1 MNYLSSN
8 LQNALNQLSL
18 TTPQDIANTGV
29 VKVFLLLK
37 ELGLTLTKSVLW
49 RLDAMARGV
58 SLGEIDEARKK
69 VLSDDLKNHP
79 PVAIFPS
86 VAKMQ
91 HFMRVALEEAQKAAE
106 EGEVPV
112 GAVVVANNQIIAQ
125 AHNTSETDGIV
136 FHHAELNALTQAMT
150 ILGSSR
156 LSECDLYITLE
167 PCLMCAG
174 AILHARIRRLIFA
187 TFEPKTGVAGSLN
200 NVFAD
205 KKFNHH
211 TAILS
216 GVCEKEAQNMLK
228 AFFSVRR

>member
-1 MNYLSSN
+1 MNYLSHTI
-8 LQNALNQLSL
+8 QNALNQLGL
-18 TTPQDIANTGV
+18 ATPQDIANLGA

-37 ELGLTLTKSVLW
+37 ELGLTPTKSVLW
-49 RLDAMARGV
+49 RLDATARGV

-69 VLSDDLKNHP
+69 VLSGCLKNHP

-91 HFMRVALEEAQKAAE
+91 HFMGVALEEAQKAAE

-112 GAVVVANNQIIAQ
+112 GAVVVQNGTVIA
-125 AHNTSETDGIV
+125 ATHNTCEKDGVV

-150 ILGSSR
+150 VLGSSR
-156 LSECDLYITLE
+156 LCDCDLYITLE

-174 AILHARIRRLIFA
+174 AILHARVRRLIFA
-187 TFEPKTGVAGSLN
+187 AFEPKTGVAGSLN

>member
-1 MNYLSSN
+1 MNYLSPN
-8 LQNALNQLSL
+8 IQNALNQLNL
-18 TTPQDIANTGV
+18 TTPQDIATTGV

-37 ELGLTLTKSVLW
+37 ELGLTPTKSVLW
-49 RLDAMARGV
+49 RLDAFARGV
-58 SLGEIDEARKK
+58 SLGEIDDTRKQQ
-69 VLSDDLKNHP
+69 LSGCLKAHL

-91 HFMRVALEEAQKAAE
+91 HFMSIALTEAQKAAQQD
-106 EGEVPV
+106 EVPV
-112 GAVVVANNQIIAQ
+112 GAVVVCQDKVIAQ
-125 AHNTSETDGIV
+125 AHNTSEKDGIA
-136 FHHAELNALTQAMT
+136 FHHAELNALTIAAKVC
-150 ILGSSR
+150 GKSR
-156 LSECDLYITLE
+156 LCDCDIYITLE

-187 TFEPKTGVAGSLN
+187 AYEPKTGVAGSLAN
-200 NVFAD
+200 IFAD

-211 TAILS
+211 TAVLS